1 MSPARK
7 TALHPTVKRK
17 KGHAQ
22 VAASLAGP
30 MFTFCLPSEIK
41 QLTEEEP
48 ARRTG
53 RNAKTLVKNND
64 LRVVLVVMKKGVR
77 MQQHK
82 AAGPISIQTIAGKIK
97 LCLPD
102 QDVEL
107 PSGHLLAL
115 ERYRPHDV
123 EALRDSAFLLSISWP
138 EGASHEEA

>member
-1 MSPARK
+1 MSPPRK
-7 TALHPTVKRK
+7 TASHPTTERK

-22 VAASLAGP
+22 VAPSLAGP

-53 RNAKTLVKNND
+53 RNAKTLVKNKD
-64 LRVVLVVMKKGVR
+64 LRIVLVVLKKGVR
-77 MQQHK
+77 MQQHH
-82 AAGPISIQTIAGKIK
+82 AAGPISIQTIAGRIR

-115 ERYRPHDV
+115 ESYRPHDV
-123 EALRDSAFLLSISWP
+123 EALRDSAFLVSISWP
-138 EGASHEEA
+138 EGASREGA